1 MRILV
6 IGCGS
11 IGQRHI
17 KNLSDIHAGVVSAF
31 DIDKRRLE
39 EVKKKVPSIELY
51 DSLDAAFLNK
61 PDAAFITVPTALH
74 INYAVAAAEKG
85 CHLFI
90 EKPLSSDTRDIKKL
104 LRIVKNNNL
113 ITLIGCNM
121 RFYWAIKKIK
131 SLLLENRVGKVIS
144 ARIESGQYLPDWHP
158 WEDYRKMYSA
168 RKKMGGGVI
177 LDAIHEIDYCRWF
190 FGKTVKTVSMYGK
203 LSNLEIETEDV
214 AEMLFKFDRGPLVN
228 IHVDYVYRDYL
239 RKCNIIGE
247 EGTIFWDYNGHSVQ
261 LYMAKRKKLTVYKEP
276 AGYNLNQMYVD
287 EIKYF
292 FRCIKN
298 KLATFNSVF
307 NGSDTLMTT
316 LCLKERGINCS

>member
-17 KNLSDIHAGVVSAF
+17 KNLTDIDAGVISVF
-31 DIDKRRLE
+31 DIDKTRLSA
-39 EVKKKVPSIELY
+39 VKARVPSVETY
-51 DSLDAAFLNK
+51 DNLFKAFQKIPNV
-61 PDAAFITVPTALH
+61 AFITVPTSLHVKYALT
-74 INYAVAAAEKG
+74 AAEKG

-90 EKPLSSDTRDIKKL
+90 EKPLSHDKKNVKKL
-104 LRIVKNNNL
+104 LKVIKNKNL
-113 ITLIGCNM
+113 ITIIGCNM

-131 SLLLENRVGKVIS
+131 ELLLKNRIGKIIS
-144 ARIESGQYLPDWHP
+144 ARIEAGQYLPDWHP

-177 LDAIHEIDYCRWF
+177 LDGIHEIDYCRWF
-190 FGKTVKTVSMYGK
+190 FGKADRALSMYGK

-214 AEMLFKFDRGPLVN
+214 AEMLLKFNHGPLVS

-239 RKCNIIGE
+239 RGCSITGE
-247 EGTIFWDYNGHSVQ
+247 EGTISWDYNEHSVK
-261 LYMAKRKKLTVYKEP
+261 LYEANRRKLKVFKEP
-276 AGYNLNQMYVD
+276 AGYDSNRIYVE

-292 FRCIKN
+292 MQCVKN
-298 KLATFNSVF
+298 KVSTFNSVF
-307 NGSDTLMTT
+307 DAFETLKAT
-316 LCLKERGINCS
+316 LRIKDSGIRCY